1 MKNSSKQ
8 RNSIAGALFGV
19 AVGDALGGPVEFMAP
34 EDIIRRHVCVSDM
47 IGGGWLGLAPGEVTD
62 DTQMTLC
69 VAEGIVENPAAP
81 IEAIGRRFIQW
92 ANSSPKDI
100 GGACASSISNAKRLG
115 GAFCG
120 TSPTAEMWE
129 HAGEL
134 TQDRSGR
141 PVEGNGALMR
151 TVYPGLFY
159 ANNIQAE
166 LWAWRIGK
174 MTHTGPRSNEA
185 CILYAR
191 MVNLLTTSESRPQDA
206 QSARDFLAEHCQ
218 DVPEYDAA
226 VKASIVTP
234 ASGGYVVDSMRIA
247 VGSIATTGSF
257 EEAVI
262 EAVNLGGD
270 ADTNGAITGGL
281 AGAWY
286 GYDAIP
292 EAWIA
297 ALAPDVRET
306 LNRLADAAV
315 AAREG

>member
-1 MKNSSKQ
+1 MKNNSKQ

-19 AVGDALGGPVEFMAP
+19 AVGDALGGPVEFMSP

-47 IGGGWLGLAPGEVTD
+47 IGGGWLGLAPGEITD

-69 VAEGIVENPAAP
+69 VAEGIVENPTAP
-81 IEAIGRRFIQW
+81 IEAIGRLFIQW
-92 ANSSPKDI
+92 ANSGPKDI
-100 GGACASSISNAKRLG
+100 GGACRSSISNARRMG
-115 GAFCG
+115 GR
-120 TSPTAEMWE
+120 SDPVPEMWTAAAE
-129 HAGEL
+129 Q
-134 TQDRSGR
+134 TQRQTGR

-159 ANNIQAE
+159 RDHYQAE
-166 LWAWRIGK
+166 GWAISIGK
-174 MTHTGPRSNEA
+174 MTHAGPRSNEA
-185 CILYAR
+185 CILYTR
-191 MVNLLTTSESRPQDA
+191 MVNLATASESRPQDA
-206 QSARDFLAEHCQ
+206 QSVREFLAEHCRAI
-218 DVPEYDAA
+218 PEYAAA

-247 VGSIATTGSF
+247 VGCMANAGSF

-270 ADTNGAITGGL
+270 AGINGAITGGL

-297 ALAPDVRET
+297 ALAPDIRKT
-306 LNRLADAAV
+306 LNRLADTAV

>member
-1 MKNSSKQ
+1 MNI
-8 RNSIAGALFGV
+8 NSIKGALYGV
-19 AVGDALGGPVEFMAP
+19 AVGDALGGPCEFMTREA
-34 EDIIRRHVCVSDM
+34 IAQNYGRVSDM
-47 IGGGWLGLAPGEVTD
+47 IGGGWLNLAPGEITD

-69 VAEGIVENPAAP
+69 VAEGIVEDPVDP

-92 ANSSPKDI
+92 ASSGPKDI
-100 GGACASSISNAKRLG
+100 GGACASSINNAKRLG
-115 GAFCG
+115 GA
-120 TSPTAEMWE
+120 SPTAEMWMC
-129 HAGEL
+129 AGEL
-134 TQDRSGR
+134 TQARGGR

-159 ANNIQAE
+159 ADHYRSE
-166 LWAWRIGK
+166 TWASQIGR
-174 MTHTGPRSNEA
+174 MTHTGHRSNEA
-185 CILYAR
+185 CILFTR

-206 QSARDFLAEHCQ
+206 QSVRDFLAEHCQ
-218 DVPEYDAA
+218 AVPEYAAA

-247 VGSIATTGSF
+247 VGSIATTASF